1 MPLRAPAAPT
11 LNLWIVKTKPQEEGR
26 QIFRNLLKSLKP
38 LLCMTVQ
45 PLKMM
50 DYRVKPDGWESFQG
64 WRGPVLFY

>member
-1 MPLRAPAAPT
+1 MSVPLRAPAAPT
-11 LNLWIVKTKPQEEGR
+11 LNLWIVKTSPQEEGR

-38 LLCMTVQ
+38 LLGMTVQ

-50 DYRVKPDGWESFQG
+50 DYIIWWESFQG